1 MKKIALAS
9 LTLLMTV
16 ACGKVVAQPNP
27 EIKNPILKFAK
38 RQPDDIAVVTY
49 AVLPNGQKDTSKHSI
64 SHNAH
69 QPMPLASSMKI
80 VVLAAY
86 AKMVVAGQL
95 DPQRQVSLAQW
106 ESFYIP
112 GLDGGAHAAS
122 LNVLKIPVDEKG
134 RAKDQA
140 KAVSLDTLARFMI
153 ETSDN
158 AATDFLI
165 TEIGAKVLKQTI
177 KDLKLTDQEE
187 FSPSLGQ
194 IGNWAM
200 PDSLNTYG
208 KLSLSER
215 IALDWK
221 KAAELQKSKQKREK
235 VPDLPTWPSPQVQA
249 QLASLTDAKGS
260 AQNYADLMSKVLV
273 GYQIGSKERAI
284 MQKHLGWI
292 TRKNDKI
299 KQNFRYLYAKGGS
312 LPGILTD
319 NLAFQFKE
327 GPRKG
332 EYLVVSIFMNKIP
345 EYEYE
350 KISASLQETMFRLAI
365 MPELAQKFEALVE

>member
-1 MKKIALAS
+1 
-9 LTLLMTV
+9 MTV
-16 ACGKVVAQPNP
+16 ACGKMVVKPNP
-27 EIKNPILKFAK
+27 EIKNPILKFAE

-64 SHNAH
+64 SHNAY

-122 LNVLKIPVDEKG
+122 LNTLKIPADAKG

-140 KAVSLDTLARFMI
+140 KDVSLDTLARFMI

-165 TEIGAKVLKQTI
+165 TEMGDKVLKQTI
-177 KDLKLTDQEE
+177 KDLNLTDQEE
-187 FSPSLGQ
+187 FGPSLGQ
-194 IGNWAM
+194 VGNWAM
-200 PDSLNTYG
+200 PDSLNTYA

-221 KAAELQKSKQKREK
+221 KAAELQKSKQKREQ

-249 QLASLTDAKGS
+249 QLTSLTDAKGS

-273 GYQIGSKERAI
+273 GHQIGSKERTI
-284 MQKHLGWI
+284 MKKHLGWM
-292 TRKNDKI
+292 TRRHDKV
-299 KQNFRYLYAKGGS
+299 KQNFQHLYAKGGS
-312 LPGILTD
+312 MPGTLTD
-319 NLAFQFKE
+319 NLAFQFKR

-332 EYLVVSIFMNKIP
+332 EYLVVSIFINKIS
-345 EYEYE
+345 EHEYE
-350 KISASLQETMFRLAI
+350 KIGASLQETMFHLAI
-365 MPELAQKFEALVE
+365 MPELAKKFEALVE